1 MVNLLSKKELS
12 FRLMNPKWKIRLL
25 ARDFY
30 YLDFL
35 SGPVQKILGLANILV
50 PPSTILES
58 NIFVISNTRKK
69 DTYKH
74 WIRKIFLFVKNL
86 AVGTIFFLN
95 LNSFLSLVLSAKIR

>member
-1 MVNLLSKKELS
+1 MVNSLSKKELI

-35 SGPVQKILGLANILV
+35 SGPVEKILGLANILV

-58 NIFVISNTRKK
+58 NIFLISNIRKK
-69 DTYKH
+69 RYIQTLDPE
-74 WIRKIFLFVKNL
+74 NL
-86 AVGTIFFLN
+86 SFCKKFGCWNNFF
-95 LNSFLSLVLSAKIR
+95 F